1 MLQLASLA
9 FPPHSHPHPPTSPS
23 VPAAFKKPML
33 KPTSTSKPNRSAD
46 SAEKE
51 LAEVRPYPQLR
62 YILNP
67 TSAKECTRR
76 TTHSFGSGWGGSGRA
91 VPLVLGV
98 FSHDSAFSPPP
109 QPLMDDAGQVEAPSL
124 NASGVAAAVVTAAF
138 AGATEHLIAKGTRDE
153 VSAPAAPQLKSAST
167 LESDTSKLVAE
178 VQYVERSK

>member
-1 MLQLASLA
+1 M
-9 FPPHSHPHPPTSPS
+9 
-23 VPAAFKKPML
+23 
-33 KPTSTSKPNRSAD
+33 
-46 SAEKE
+46 
-51 LAEVRPYPQLR
+51 
-62 YILNP
+62 
-67 TSAKECTRR
+67 
-76 TTHSFGSGWGGSGRA
+76 
-91 VPLVLGV
+91 LGV

-178 VQYVERSK
+178 VQYVERSKMIRPRFGWAVEGSGERGVGTWGWCTIIMRMHTH

>member
-1 MLQLASLA
+1 
-9 FPPHSHPHPPTSPS
+9 
-23 VPAAFKKPML
+23 ML

-109 QPLMDDAGQVEAPSL
+109 QPLMDAGQVEALSL